1 MKKLTKIQWINI
13 IVYSFFALYF
23 IIPWKM
29 IFLQHHKKTC
39 GFVYLISTTRHTKY
53 AHFSYQT
60 EDKKWMTNCEPMDN
74 FSVKKLD
81 SLKKMGCIKIIYSTN
96 FNSWTKITDKR
107 LLIE

>member
-13 IVYSFFALYF
+13 IIYSFFALLLF
-23 IIPWKM
+23 IPWKI

-39 GFVYLISTTRHTKY
+39 GFVYAISKTKGIKY
-53 AHFSYQT
+53 VDFSYQT

-74 FSVKKLD
+74 FSVMRLD
-81 SLKKMGCIKIIYSTN
+81 SLKKMGCIKMIYSTN

>member
-1 MKKLTKIQWINI
+1 MKKLSNI
-13 IVYSFFALYF
+13 TLIDIIIYSFFALYIF
-23 IIPWKM
+23 IPWKI

-39 GFVYLISTTRHTKY
+39 GFVYAISTTRHTKY

-74 FSVKKLD
+74 FSVKRLD

>member
-29 IFLQHHKKTC
+29 ILLQHHKKAC

-60 EDKKWMTNCEPMDN
+60 EDKKWMTCSESMDN
-74 FSVKKLD
+74 FSVKRLD
-81 SLKKMGCIKIIYSTN
+81 SLKKMGCIKMIYSTN